1 MDSDPLFVNMR
12 QATLFGFS
20 DTSNGIVDLFP
31 ALWSAAEELTSPEL
45 DIRRAALERLAAM
58 NAPRLSPLVAYLV
71 ASRILETDLS
81 LRKRVVQ
88 VLSEILAP
96 DKNGQPAPETVLR
109 HLSAYLAQMRRRSMV
124 ALLQVAA
131 LDPGLAAMASRL
143 FNVCPYG
150 GSQLAEI
157 ASDRKAPLEI
167 RRQAVL
173 MIGLVGYLDAL
184 PTLERL
190 GTRLSVRLSG
200 QQSMPF
206 ALSSGPDESELLP
219 VVQNTISVLR
229 SH

>member
-12 QATLFGFS
+12 QPTLFGFS
-20 DTSNGIVDLFP
+20 DTSSGIADLFP
-31 ALWSAAEELTSPEL
+31 VLWSAAEELTSPEL

-88 VLSEILAP
+88 ILSEILSP
-96 DKNGQPAPETVLR
+96 DKNGQPAPETVLL

-131 LDPGLAAMASRL
+131 LDPGIAALTARL

-167 RRQAVL
+167 RRQAAQ

-184 PTLERL
+184 PALERL
-190 GTRLSVRLSG
+190 ETRLSVRLSG